1 MGPAPDET
9 LNRMDRTLLQRW
21 VDRFVASRFLIG
33 DPDEP
38 PRRVALRV
46 RTMSIL
52 VVGISNLIGAGVV
65 IVFAVLVLPKPGG
78 YDRDD
83 SVLTNL
89 ILAAAYIVVALIIG
103 VTWGRRSVEGGRH
116 GTTAWLFAER
126 PPTDAER
133 ARAVRAPSRIM
144 VIQLLLWGV
153 ATLVFTLVNL
163 MFSPLVSL
171 GVGLTVALGGITTST
186 AAYLAAELA
195 LRPMMRRALGAGE
208 VNRRGVPGLT
218 SRWILAWALGTGVPV
233 LGLMLVGITA
243 LTDVPLDKE
252 RLAVTVIVLCGIG
265 LVFGALV
272 TVLAAYATVHPL
284 ASIRRGLARVERGE
298 YDVELPVWDST
309 EIGELQGGFNAMVE
323 GLRERERVRD
333 LFGRQVGADV
343 AAEAIAGG
351 VRLGGELRTV
361 AVLFIDLVGSTA
373 LASRERPEDVVRL
386 LNRFLAVVV
395 ECTEEAGGFINKFEG
410 DAALAVFGAPA
421 ELDDPAGAALQ
432 AARAMHARLGGEVP
446 ELTAAIG
453 VAYGEAVA
461 GHIGTERRFEYT
473 VIGDPVNEAAR
484 LCDLAKTQPE
494 LTLASG
500 ATVDAAVP
508 AERGHWRS
516 DGATVLRGR
525 AQATQLQV
533 LATASD

>member
-21 VDRFVASRFLIG
+21 VDAFVASRFLIG

-38 PRRVALRV
+38 PRRVAVRV

-52 VVGISNLIGAGVV
+52 VVGISNLIGAAVV
-65 IVFAVLVLPKPGG
+65 IIFAVLVLPKPGG

-83 SVLTNL
+83 SVLVNL
-89 ILAAAYIVVALIIG
+89 LLAAGYIVVALAIG
-103 VTWGRRSVEGGRH
+103 ITWGLRSVEGGRY
-116 GTTAWLFAER
+116 GTTAWLYAER
-126 PPTDAER
+126 KPTDIER

-144 VIQLLLWGV
+144 GIQLLLWGV
-153 ATLVFTLVNL
+153 ATVVFTLVNL
-163 MFSPLVSL
+163 VFSPLVSL

-243 LTDVPLDKE
+243 LTEVPLDKE

-272 TVLAAYATVHPL
+272 SLLAAYATVHPL

-333 LFGRQVGADV
+333 LFGRQVGTDV
-343 AAEAIAGG
+343 AAQAIAGG

-373 LASRERPEDVVRL
+373 LASKASPEEVVRL

-395 ECTEEAGGFINKFEG
+395 ESTEEAGGFINKFEG

-432 AARAMHARLGGEVP
+432 AARTMHARLGVEVP

-500 ATVDAAVP
+500 TTVDAAAP
-508 AERGHWRS
+508 AERDHWRS

-533 LATASD
+533 LATTG